1 MMDPTTAVAE
11 LMTSAGD
18 VSASVSSNVT
28 SAAAADAADAR
39 VAWIKSTVRDCY
51 FYAMGAIIPTGLLCN
66 AFCITVCA
74 VSHGLRRTTTGHYLM
89 ALAVADSLFLVGD
102 LIRWMNSSD
111 SSGQYRRARKFTKT

>member
-1 MMDPTTAVAE
+1 MNSTAE
-11 LMTSAGD
+11 MT
-18 VSASVSSNVT
+18 ASSIDNATNATASSSVV
-28 SAAAADAADAR
+28 DGR

-51 FYAMGAIIPTGLLCN
+51 FYSMGVIIPTGLLCN

-89 ALAVADSLFLVGD
+89 ALAVADSLFLVAD

-111 SSGQYRRARKFTKT
+111 SSGHYRLAAFVARTKLTHVGPG